1 MNIIKLAEA
10 LGVDTGCK
18 KEEVQKLRI
27 ELDINMNTARNIII
41 ESRIYEQI
49 KLLVSKI
56 EGVSNDG

>member
-10 LGVDTGCK
+10 LGVDTACK

-27 ELDINMNTARNIII
+27 ELGDNMYTARNIII
-41 ESRIYEQI
+41 ESRIYKQI

-56 EGVSNDG
+56 EGVSNDR